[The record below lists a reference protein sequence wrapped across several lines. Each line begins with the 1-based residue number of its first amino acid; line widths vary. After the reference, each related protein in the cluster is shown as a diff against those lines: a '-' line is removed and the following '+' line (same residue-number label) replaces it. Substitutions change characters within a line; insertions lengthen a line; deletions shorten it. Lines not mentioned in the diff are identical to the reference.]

1 MLKSEVAMRTKSDSE
16 QIEQIIILL
25 LQLKPELQLRILLKL
40 IEYRFQ
46 AIILKPGTVNHVQ
59 GEDR

>member
-1 MLKSEVAMRTKSDSE
+1 MRTKSDSE

>member
-46 AIILKPGTVNHVQ
+46 AIILKPGIAKHSQT
-59 GEDR
+59 